1 MKVIKVISKSPNE
14 KRMEVIA
21 KEGDTQK
28 TLHIRQ
34 EHEVWKYFVGHDK
47 NGKKVFSPITV

>member
-1 MKVIKVISKSPNE
+1 MKVVKVISKSPNE

-28 TLHIRQ
+28 TLHICQ
-34 EHEVWKYFVGHDK
+34 EHVVWKYFVDHNK